1 MPQFLCLH
9 WIFLFDC
16 FYDFFLIKKKAIF
29 FTQVSYTDTVLVAPI
44 WNHPQET
51 VLFFF
56 SFSFWLF
63 KNEKKKYLISVWITH
78 VLTAA

>member
-44 WNHPQET
+44 WNHTQET
-51 VLFFF
+51 VFFF
-56 SFSFWLF
+56 FLF
-63 KNEKKKYLISVWITH
+63 LFGYSKMKKKYLISVWITH